1 MDLENLL
8 TLSLSV
14 SLSLLLLDQ
23 HFVLASSFD
32 LLNVKYVGWGMDFPR
47 SPVKIKLNDVQAT
60 RNLGKHDDKV
70 KEILSTVVK
79 TFIHLWLLNTDVK
92 EEP

>member
-1 MDLENLL
+1 M
-8 TLSLSV
+8 
-14 SLSLLLLDQ
+14 
-23 HFVLASSFD
+23 LASSFN
-32 LLNVKYVGWGMDFPR
+32 LLNVKYVGWGTDFLR
-47 SPVKIKLNDVQAT
+47 SPVKIKLTHVQAT
-60 RNLGKHDDKV
+60 RNLETHHDKV